1 MEKFMNWLADLGLG
15 ALGRFVPFILILIVG
30 LIVIKIV
37 NTIVNKSLS
46 KTKLEKAAHGMIRNL
61 IRIVLYILLALMA
74 ASSLGIDVTGVVAL
88 ASIASLAVSLALQD
102 LLSNLVGGFTLVYTH
117 PFSSGDYVEIAG
129 QSGTVQEIGMA
140 YTKLSTPDNK
150 IISIPNSSVVA
161 AEIVNYTVTG
171 TRRLGID
178 IYTDFDTPV
187 EKVLSALREAADIP
201 AKLEEKGIFTEV
213 MDYGDKGIHFS
224 VRIWTTGDD
233 YWDSLFLINRRINT
247 IFTREG
253 IRMAYP
259 QMQVH
264 MDKHQ

>member
-30 LIVIKIV
+30 LIVIKII

-129 QSGTVQEIGMA
+129 QSGTVLEIGMT
-140 YTKLSTPDNK
+140 YTKLTTPDNK
-150 IISIPNSSVVA
+150 LVQIPNSSVVSS
-161 AEIVNYTVTG
+161 EIVNYSVTG
-171 TRRLGID
+171 TRRID
-178 IYTDFDTPV
+178 INVSASYDAPV
-187 EKVLSALREAADIP
+187 EKVLDALTIAGTVDGI
-201 AKLEEKGIFTEV
+201 LEEKGVFTNV
-213 MDYGDKGIHFS
+213 TAYGDHAITYV
-224 VRIWTTGDD
+224 VRVWTNSST
-233 YWDSLFLINRRINT
+233 YWDVHKAITLKIKRVFD
-247 IFTREG
+247 EQG
-253 IRMAYP
+253 IAMTYP
-259 QMQVH
+259 HLNVH
-264 MDKHQ
+264 LDK